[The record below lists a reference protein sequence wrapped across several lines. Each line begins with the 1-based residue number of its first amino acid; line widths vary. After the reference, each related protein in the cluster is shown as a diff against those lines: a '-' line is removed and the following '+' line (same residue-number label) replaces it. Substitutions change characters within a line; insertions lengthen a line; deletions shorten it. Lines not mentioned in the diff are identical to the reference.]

1 MTWWEAVLLFVAL
14 LALAEWNL
22 IAWCRRR
29 EAGAAGGAAPQGAG
43 GWTGRRERGGNG
55 ERQA

>member
-29 EAGAAGGAAPQGAG
+29 EAGLREARL
-43 GWTGRRERGGNG
+43 RRELGLDGTTG
-55 ERQA
+55 EGRER